1 MSQNRQTS
9 GLEDVLSTAEKVKGA
24 AKVGKAIANIAKG
37 AASGGL
43 AGAAAEAVNAFK
55 KELLIVVIVLL
66 VIPVLF
72 LTLLP
77 TVIFNGLNP
86 PDTGDPI
93 LNDDPQVVENV
104 STINSSIG
112 AILTEAYN
120 EALAEAKAKA
130 AALQYAE
137 VVDPVGGNIVYN
149 ANQILCWYSAS
160 QDETVDNISIPHLSS
175 MVEAHKDQ
183 LYYYTVSYEQRE
195 ETGYD
200 EYDRPY
206 TYTVTYTIFTIQY
219 AGEEYFPTQL
229 FQLSDDQKE
238 LSGYYAENLTIYLY
252 DSYEAAGNGAHEEI
266 KNRLEGDN
274 TPLVEGE
281 FGNPFP
287 GLDWS
292 GLVTSTFG
300 NRPYPGVGVGTSNHT
315 GLDIAPGYG
324 SEICSVKGGTVLY
337 VKDSGSSGYGKHLA
351 INHGGGQVTLY
362 AHCSKILVS
371 EGQTVSAGDVIAEV
385 GKTGWATGP
394 HLHIEVIINGTPV
407 DPLDYINNG

>member
-9 GLEDVLSTAEKVKGA
+9 GLEDVLSAAEKVKGA

-43 AGAAAEAVNAFK
+43 AGATAEAVKSFK
-55 KELLIVVIVLL
+55 KELLIVIIVLL

-219 AGEEYFPTQL
+219 AGEEYFPT
-229 FQLSDDQKE
+229 
-238 LSGYYAENLTIYLY
+238 
-252 DSYEAAGNGAHEEI
+252 
-266 KNRLEGDN
+266 
-274 TPLVEGE
+274 
-281 FGNPFP
+281 
-287 GLDWS
+287 
-292 GLVTSTFG
+292 
-300 NRPYPGVGVGTSNHT
+300 
-315 GLDIAPGYG
+315 
-324 SEICSVKGGTVLY
+324 
-337 VKDSGSSGYGKHLA
+337 
-351 INHGGGQVTLY
+351 
-362 AHCSKILVS
+362 
-371 EGQTVSAGDVIAEV
+371 
-385 GKTGWATGP
+385 
-394 HLHIEVIINGTPV
+394 
-407 DPLDYINNG
+407 